1 MTGKQVRQ
9 RKGDDQMTDGNH
21 IFSGLKVLDLA
32 SFIAG
37 PAATTILA
45 DFGADVVKVEP
56 PGTGDPYRFF
66 SATPP
71 NPVSDFNYAWQLT
84 NRNKRSI
91 ALDLKSSDAKEVLLR
106 LVRWADVVVINF
118 PPRVK
123 AALGVTYD
131 ALSPLNPRLIYADVT
146 GYGSEGPEA
155 DTPGFDVTAF
165 WARTGLMQ
173 VTHDAGSPPTLP
185 IPGIGDHATA
195 TTLYAAIVTALY
207 ARASSGKGSHVS
219 TSLIANGIW
228 AAGTWVE
235 GGLNGAHFFPQH
247 DRKSPPNALLNP
259 YQTSDNR
266 WILLVAAQ
274 HKDWPGFAKAIG
286 MPQLIED
293 PRFAD
298 DHRRAE
304 NAAQLVDILDPLFAS
319 QALAHW
325 KDVLSASRVIFGVVQ
340 VATEIINDPQ
350 LAANEIVVPLD
361 MPGKGATRTVSSPM
375 QIVGSPKIRPT
386 VAPQLGEHGAGILK
400 DLGFDDAEIARLH
413 DAGAVTRFRS

>member
-1 MTGKQVRQ
+1 
-9 RKGDDQMTDGNH
+9 MTDGNH

-56 PGTGDPYRFF
+56 PGMGDPYRFF

-91 ALDLKSSDAKEVLLR
+91 ALDLKSGGAKEVLLR
-106 LVRWADVVVINF
+106 LVRWADVVVVNF

-123 AALGVTYD
+123 ASLGVTYE
-131 ALSPLNPRLIYADVT
+131 ALAPLNPRLIYADVT

-235 GGLNGAHFFPQH
+235 GGLNGGHFFPQH
-247 DRKSPPNALLNP
+247 NRKSPPNALLNP

-274 HKDWPGFAKAIG
+274 RKDWPGFAKAIG
-286 MPQLIED
+286 MPQLIDD
-293 PRFAD
+293 PRFSD
-298 DHRRAE
+298 EHGRAA
-304 NAAQLVDILDPLFAS
+304 NAAQLVDVLDPLFAS
-319 QALAHW
+319 QTLAHW
-325 KDVLSASRVIFGVVQ
+325 KDVLTAGRVIFGVVQ
-340 VATEIINDPQ
+340 VATEIIKDPQ

-375 QIVGSPKIRPT
+375 QIAGFPKIKPT

-413 DAGAVTRFRS
+413 DAGAVTRFGT

>member
-1 MTGKQVRQ
+1 MGHP
-9 RKGDDQMTDGNH
+9 KGEDQMIDGNH

-71 NPVSDFNYAWQLT
+71 NPVSNFNYAWQLT

-91 ALDLKSSDAKEVLLR
+91 ALDLKSGGAKEVLLR
-106 LVRWADVVVINF
+106 LVRWADVVVVNF

-123 AALGVTYD
+123 ASLGVTYE
-131 ALSPLNPRLIYADVT
+131 ALAPLNPRLIYADVT

-235 GGLNGAHFFPQH
+235 GGLNGGHFFPQH
-247 DRKSPPNALLNP
+247 NRKSPPNALLNP

-274 HKDWPGFAKAIG
+274 RKDWPGFAKAIG
-286 MPQLIED
+286 MPQLIDD
-293 PRFAD
+293 PRFSD
-298 DHRRAE
+298 EH
-304 NAAQLVDILDPLFAS
+304 
-319 QALAHW
+319 
-325 KDVLSASRVIFGVVQ
+325 G
-340 VATEIINDPQ
+340 
-350 LAANEIVVPLD
+350 LAANAVFP
-361 MPGKGATRTVSSPM
+361 VSTPE
-375 QIVGSPKIRPT
+375 T
-386 VAPQLGEHGAGILK
+386 
-400 DLGFDDAEIARLH
+400 D
-413 DAGAVTRFRS
+413 